1 MKKAIFILAA
11 GLATGSAALMHHR
24 DAHAPEPEI
33 RLVAHQVKLAEVTTT
48 QTTTATT
55 QTTTTTT
62 TTTEPIDAAPLYDI
76 PLSEDLQEYTYSLC
90 EQYDIVEHYEV
101 VLGMMHTESNFN
113 ADVVS
118 STGDYGIMQI
128 NACNHSWLKEELGIV
143 DIMDARENIECGIYM
158 ISDLLRNYSTV
169 DQALMAYNMGPAGA
183 ASLWREG
190 IYTSP
195 YSNKVLGS
203 AELIKSS
210 KK

>member
-11 GLATGSAALMHHR
+11 GLATGSAALMQHR
-24 DAHAPEPEI
+24 DAHAPEPDI
-33 RLVAHQVKLAEVTTT
+33 RLVAHQVKPAEVPTTT

-55 QTTTTTT
+55 TTATQ
-62 TTTEPIDAAPLYDI
+62 TTTEPIDATPLYDI
-76 PLSEDLQEYTYSLC
+76 PLSEELQEYTYSLC

-101 VLGMMHTESNFN
+101 VLGMMRTESNFN

-118 STGDYGIMQI
+118 TTGDYGIMQI
-128 NACNHSWLKEELGIV
+128 NECNHTWLKNELGIV
-143 DIMDARENIECGIYM
+143 DIMDVRENIECGIYM
-158 ISDLLRNYSTV
+158 VSDLFHNYSTV

-190 IYTSP
+190 IYSSS
-195 YSNKVLGS
+195 YSIKVLGS